1 MSKNIIRLLVVGIA
15 FAPVLSALAGGPAPP
30 PVDAEAIPA
39 VGLLGLA
46 GLAGATAAM
55 GIRYLKSRKDD

>member
-1 MSKNIIRLLVVGIA
+1 MSKNIIRLLVLSIA
-15 FAPVLSALAGGPAPP
+15 FAPVLTVLAGAATAPP
-30 PVDAEAIPA
+30 IDAEAIPA

-55 GIRYLKSRKDD
+55 GMRYLKSRKDN